1 MKTKLL
7 FAATLILALCASGCV
22 ANRTTS
28 TGGKETSVFAGA
40 LTISENSFQP
50 TNPATIDLDTSKAS
64 GKSGPSGS
72 TVSVLWGLFKFHD
85 Y

>member
-1 MKTKLL
+1 MKPKLL
-7 FAATLILALCASGCV
+7 LAATLTLALCASGC
-22 ANRTTS
+22 ASRTTS
-28 TGGKETSVFAGA
+28 TGGKETSLLAGA
-40 LTISENSFQP
+40 LTVSDNSFQP
-50 TNPATIDLDTSKAS
+50 TNPATIDMDTSKVM

>member
-1 MKTKLL
+1 MKLKLL
-7 FAATLILALCASGCV
+7 PAAALTLALCASGCV
-22 ANRTTS
+22 SNRTTS

-40 LTISENSFQP
+40 ISISENSFQP
-50 TNPATIDLDTSKAS
+50 TNPATIDMDTSKTL

-72 TVSVLWGLFKFHD
+72 TVSVFWGLFKFHD